1 MSERLKSK
9 LNNWMKSLS
18 NKTIYVDD
26 VKAVVWTNKDYRT
39 EGQLKMAIEYLTNNG
54 FEVIEKIE
62 EPKIVEE
69 IENNSE
75 DESAEDVFEAFE
87 DESVEEIDVDL
98 FDEMLL
104 NAENADDNIADLEN
118 STESNNSNDIVYSG
132 TSAMMHSLSNIDTS
146 TLPAEDIINLI
157 EQAQSGDRDAFNT
170 IIEHNIRLVINIAR
184 KYNSRIASSGI
195 LSLEDLI
202 QEGNLGLMKAVEAFN
217 LGLGYKFTTYATYW
231 IKQRII
237 RCITNDSRTI
247 RIPSHVIELIMLIR
261 KIQTNFYNEH
271 NDYPTE
277 EYIAHYIN
285 TNDLIRHKRD
295 SDITAKEIEKIIR
308 YWDNQGLVSLSM
320 PVGEEDDSTLGDFIP
335 SHAFA
340 PNTEIEYADLKKH
353 LLKTLPKILKDN
365 EYFIICNYYGINNEE
380 KSYTLHDIGKM
391 LGVSGERVRVIKK
404 NALEKLS
411 HSSVGVMLKDFFS
424 TRDYNE

>member
-1 MSERLKSK
+1 M
-9 LNNWMKSLS
+9 
-18 NKTIYVDD
+18 
-26 VKAVVWTNKDYRT
+26 
-39 EGQLKMAIEYLTNNG
+39 
-54 FEVIEKIE
+54 
-62 EPKIVEE
+62 
-69 IENNSE
+69 
-75 DESAEDVFEAFE
+75 
-87 DESVEEIDVDL
+87 
-98 FDEMLL
+98 
-104 NAENADDNIADLEN
+104 
-118 STESNNSNDIVYSG
+118 
-132 TSAMMHSLSNIDTS
+132 
-146 TLPAEDIINLI
+146 
-157 EQAQSGDRDAFNT
+157 
-170 IIEHNIRLVINIAR
+170 INIAR

-195 LSLEDLI
+195 LSLEDLV
-202 QEGNLGLMKAVEAFN
+202 QEGSLGLMKAIEAFN

-285 TNDLIRHKRD
+285 ENDLIRHKRET
-295 SDITAKEIEKIIR
+295 DITAKEIEKIIR
-308 YWDNQGLVSLSM
+308 YWDNQGLISLSM

-353 LLKTLPKILKDN
+353 LLATLPKILRDN
-365 EYFIICNYYGINNEE
+365 EYFIVCNYYGINKEE
-380 KSYTLHDIGKM
+380 KRYTLNDIGKT
-391 LGVSGERVRVIKK
+391 LGISGERVRMIKK
-404 NALEKLS
+404 KALEKLS